1 MMDEV
6 ALARLARQYSRE
18 AIAAL
23 VLAIRDADDLRIKV
37 SAALGLLDRAYGR
50 PAPAKPPAIEHK
62 FTVEDLDAMIAEM
75 ERQLDAAPV
84 GPDPATGQTSSG
96 EPARTAGAA
105 SPAISIVEAAPSLP
119 DGPRRDTPFGPSP
132 DLTRR

>member
-50 PAPAKPPAIEHK
+50 PASAKPPAIEHK

-75 ERQLDAAPV
+75 ERRLDAAPV
-84 GPDPATGQTSSG
+84 DPDTGQTSSG
-96 EPARTAGAA
+96 EPSPSEAA
-105 SPAISIVEAAPSLP
+105 VSPAISIAEAAPNSP
-119 DGPRRDTPFGPSP
+119 DGPRRGAC
-132 DLTRR
+132 